1 MNQYINSNSIKG
13 KKMQHIANGP
23 AIFLLI
29 STLIAGPATSSFI
42 VYGQSNET
50 ILHQK
55 TYLKSSQTLIRLKK
69 IMRKLNQ

>member
-55 TYLKSSQTLIRLKK
+55 T
-69 IMRKLNQ
+69 